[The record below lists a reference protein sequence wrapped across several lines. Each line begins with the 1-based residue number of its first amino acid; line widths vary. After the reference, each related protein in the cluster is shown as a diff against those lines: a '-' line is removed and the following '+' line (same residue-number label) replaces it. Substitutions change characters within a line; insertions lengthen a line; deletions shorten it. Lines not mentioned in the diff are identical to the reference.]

1 MTPEPGRPGDVTLAS
16 SELPGIRLQSP
27 TAMVLKLGLMLVPP
41 VDAVSQ
47 GSENNAA
54 TSPSQH
60 CTDMEFD
67 SRPPQALASIAQ
79 SMPDLEP
86 DRQAL
91 TADVPHRRIAV
102 LNRLL
107 AQTAALRD
115 LYRQANLQ
123 ASGANCYELHLL
135 FDKHHAEQ
143 ERIEAMLAER
153 VQTLGGVAFVLVRD
167 IDEDTRQTR
176 APGGI
181 ETPLDKLQRLAA
193 AHERLLV
200 EAQPSGRKA
209 GSPDELGTHD
219 MILREVVRT
228 NARQI
233 WFVTRLLSPPS
244 DGRAAASLD

>member
-1 MTPEPGRPGDVTLAS
+1 
-16 SELPGIRLQSP
+16 
-27 TAMVLKLGLMLVPP
+27 MVLKLGLMLVPT

-47 GSENNAA
+47 GSANNGA
-54 TSPSQH
+54 TSPSPH

-67 SRPPQALASIAQ
+67 VRLPQALASIVQ
-79 SMPDLEP
+79 SMPDLER
-86 DRQAL
+86 DRQAP
-91 TADVPHRRIAV
+91 ASDVPHRTLTV

-143 ERIEAMLAER
+143 ERIVTVLAER
-153 VQTLGGVAFVLVRD
+153 VQTLGGVAFVLVPD
-167 IDEDTRQTR
+167 MDKHTLQTR
-176 APGGI
+176 APGEI
-181 ETPLDKLQRLAA
+181 ETPLDKLQQLAE

-200 EAQPSGRKA
+200 EAQPSGREA

-219 MILREVVRT
+219 MILREVMRT

-233 WFVTRLLSPPS
+233 WFVMRLLSLPTDS
-244 DGRAAASLD
+244 RAATSLY